1 MMSKTTNT
9 ELLSQLTTMKNTH
22 IMAGS
27 ASAERR
33 KDRLLRAA
41 KLITENHKAINE
53 ALNHDFGHRSDYQSL
68 SVDILT
74 TVTMLRHAAE
84 QVHEW
89 MKPEHVKAPLPGM
102 QTWIEQQPLGVVGII
117 SPWNFPINLAFGPL
131 AGVFAAGNTAM
142 LKPSELTPQTSELLA
157 NLIPQY
163 FLPDELQVV
172 LGDADVGQAFSA
184 LPFDHLIFTGST
196 TVGKHVM
203 RAAAENLVPVTLEL
217 GGKSP
222 VFIDEDADMA
232 LAMARTLT
240 IKTFNAGQICL
251 SPDYLLV
258 PQAKVHELV
267 DTARIFMSQSFPT
280 VQANPDYTAII
291 SPRHFERLVMLLND
305 ARQKGAT
312 VISLAPEGEA
322 DFDTTTR

>member
-22 IMAGS
+22 IMAGP
-27 ASAERR
+27 ASAELR

-240 IKTFNAGQICL
+240 IKGVVAQI
-251 SPDYLLV
+251 
-258 PQAKVHELV
+258 
-267 DTARIFMSQSFPT
+267 
-280 VQANPDYTAII
+280 
-291 SPRHFERLVMLLND
+291 D
-305 ARQKGAT
+305 AA
-312 VISLAPEGEA
+312 
-322 DFDTTTR
+322 